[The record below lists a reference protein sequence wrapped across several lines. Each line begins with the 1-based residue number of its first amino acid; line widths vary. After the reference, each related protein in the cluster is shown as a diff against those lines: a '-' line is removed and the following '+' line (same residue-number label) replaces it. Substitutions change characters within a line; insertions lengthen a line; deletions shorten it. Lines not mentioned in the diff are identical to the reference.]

1 MTRARIVNVQR
12 MSTEDGPGIR
22 TTVFLKGCPLACTWC
37 HNPESLVMK
46 PQVVW
51 HEWKCIGCDACVDV
65 CKFDALYCLGD
76 EVIIDRDRCAGGTVC
91 VDACPAGA
99 IERIGT
105 DREVDDLVAEVVR
118 DRAFFD
124 RSGGG
129 VTVSGGE
136 PGVQRNFVVE
146 FLVRLRRLGI
156 HTAVDTCG
164 MCSPR
169 AIADMSAEA
178 DLVLYDLKEID
189 SERHRSFTGHA
200 NERILTNLLA
210 LAEGMRRDGRPRALW
225 IRTPLIPGATATD
238 DNVMGIGR
246 FLAENLS
253 DVVSRWELCAFNNLA
268 ADKYRRL
275 GSVWAFDDVELMSHD
290 ELARLGAVAAGS
302 GVKPEIVVVSGPVR
316 VDCDAEATPAEVAS
330 AVA

>member
-22 TTVFLKGCPLACTWC
+22 TTVFLKGCSLACTWC

-51 HEWKCIGCDACVDV
+51 HDWKCIGCDACIDV
-65 CKFDALYCLGD
+65 CKFEAVYRLGD
-76 EVIIDRDRCAGGTVC
+76 EVIIDREHCSAGTVC
-91 VDACPAGA
+91 ADACPAGA

-105 DREVDDLVAEVVR
+105 DRDVDDLVSEVAR

-129 VTVSGGE
+129 VTISGGE
-136 PGVQRNFVVE
+136 PGVQRHFVVE
-146 FLVRLRRLGI
+146 FLARLRQIGI

-164 MCSPR
+164 MCAPL
-169 AIADMSAEA
+169 AIAEMSAEA
-178 DLVLYDLKEID
+178 DLVLYDVKEID
-189 SERHRSFTGHA
+189 SERHRAFTGHA
-200 NERILTNLLA
+200 NERIFANLLG
-210 LAEGMRRDGRPRALW
+210 LAERMRREGRPLALW

-238 DNVMGIGR
+238 ENVRGIGR
-246 FLAENLS
+246 FLAENVG

-275 GSVWAFDDVELMSHD
+275 GSVWDYENVELMSRD
-290 ELARLGAVAAGS
+290 ELVRLGAVAAGS
-302 GVKPEIVVVSGPVR
+302 GVAPEIVVVSGPVR
-316 VDCDAEATPAEVAS
+316 VDCEAEGASGEVVS

>member
-1 MTRARIVNVQR
+1 MTRGRIVNVQR

-22 TTVFLKGCPLACTWC
+22 TTVFLKGCSLACTWC

-51 HEWKCIGCDACVDV
+51 HDWKCIGCDACIDV
-65 CKFDALYCLGD
+65 CKFEAVYRLGD
-76 EVIIDRDRCAGGTVC
+76 EVIIDREHCSAGTVC
-91 VDACPAGA
+91 ADACPAGA

-105 DREVDDLVAEVVR
+105 DRDVDDLVSEVAR

-136 PGVQRNFVVE
+136 PGVQRHFVVE
-146 FLVRLRRLGI
+146 FLARLRQLGI

-164 MCSPR
+164 MCSPL
-169 AIADMSAEA
+169 AIAEMSAEA
-178 DLVLYDLKEID
+178 DLVLYDVKEID
-189 SERHRSFTGHA
+189 SERHRAFTGHA
-200 NERILTNLLA
+200 NERIFANLLG
-210 LAEGMRRDGRPRALW
+210 LAERMRREGRPLALW

-238 DNVMGIGR
+238 ENVRGIGR
-246 FLAENLS
+246 FLAENVG

-275 GSVWAFDDVELMSHD
+275 GRVWDYENVELMSRD
-290 ELARLGAVAAGS
+290 ELVRLGAVAAGS
-302 GVKPEIVVVSGPVR
+302 GVAPEIVVVSGPVR
-316 VDCDAEATPAEVAS
+316 VDCEEEAASGEVVS